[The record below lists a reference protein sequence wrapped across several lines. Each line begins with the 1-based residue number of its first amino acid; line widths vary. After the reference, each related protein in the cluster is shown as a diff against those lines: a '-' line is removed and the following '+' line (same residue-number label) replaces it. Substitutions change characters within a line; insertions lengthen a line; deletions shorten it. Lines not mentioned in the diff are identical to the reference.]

1 MLIGRNELEF
11 LAVHKKNNIIALV
24 LVKVKV
30 VLPLLPSKRFK
41 SSLLRSLTVPL
52 VFDILSNV

>member
-1 MLIGRNELEF
+1 MLIGRIELEF
-11 LAVHKKNNIIALV
+11 LAVRKKNNIIALV
-24 LVKVKV
+24 LVKVNV
-30 VLPLLPSKRFK
+30 VLPLFPKRFK